1 MDLILWR
8 HADAEDGAPDL
19 ARPLTAKGRR
29 QAEEIAA
36 WLDARLPRHARILVS
51 PALRAQE
58 TARALNR
65 TFEIAEALAPGST
78 VAAVLGAA
86 KWPNARDAVVVVGH
100 QPTLGGLVS
109 FLIAGREDYWTVKKS
124 ALWWLSNRDRGGH
137 TAVAIR
143 AVMDPDFL

>member
-8 HADAEDGAPDL
+8 HADAEDGTPDL

-29 QAEEIAA
+29 QAEEVAA
-36 WLDARLPRHARILVS
+36 WLDARLPKHARILVS

-65 TFEIAEALAPGST
+65 TFEIAEALSPGST

-86 KWPNARDAVVVVGH
+86 KWPNARDPVVVVGH

-124 ALWWLSNRDRGGH
+124 AVWWLSNRDRGGD

-143 AVMDPDFL
+143 AVIDPDFL